1 MKMKK
6 SRLKS
11 ACKAMAQHFAVSLLV
26 ALIVAALVFCV
37 WFPHPFR
44 SLAGGT
50 ELFFL
55 IIGVDIVCG
64 PLLTLVIFDPSKP
77 KRELLIDLSLVI
89 LLQLTAFWY
98 GVWTVQQARPLYLV
112 HETDRFKVI
121 ALADVNAS
129 ELANVSD
136 FLMPQIFKG
145 PQIVGLR
152 NPSNEEREKVM
163 FESVQGGR
171 DYAERPNFYAPY
183 DAATATKA
191 YKNAKPI
198 VDFVKKYPHKQND
211 IDKIKLKVGDENK
224 QLRYLP
230 IVARRDW
237 VAVLNLQGVIVGYI
251 EGDGF

>member
-1 MKMKK
+1 MV
-6 SRLKS
+6 
-11 ACKAMAQHFAVSLLV
+11 QHFAASLLV
-26 ALIVAALVFCV
+26 ALIVAALVFGV

-55 IIGVDIVCG
+55 IMGVDIVCG
-64 PLLTLVIFDPSKP
+64 PLLTFVLFDPAKP
-77 KRELLIDLSLVI
+77 KRELLLDLSLVI
-89 LLQLTAFWY
+89 LLQLTALGY
-98 GVWTVQQARPLYLV
+98 GIWTVQQARPLYLV

-121 ALADVNAS
+121 ALADVDAS
-129 ELANVSD
+129 ELVNLSD
-136 FLMPQIFKG
+136 FLVPRLFKG

-152 NPSNEEREKVM
+152 NPSTEEREKVM

-183 DAATATKA
+183 DATSATKT

-198 VDFVKKYPHKQND
+198 ADFVKKYPRKQTY
-211 IDKIKLKVGDENK
+211 IDKIKLEVGGDDK

-230 IVARRDW
+230 IIARRDW
-237 VAVLNLQGVIVGYI
+237 VAVLNPQGVIVGYI